1 MPQPAALAIVV
12 LTICITSLWHFELD
26 LTSITDR
33 ARSQADNRSESKS
46 KGPIKNQ
53 VTASGTPYTAFVHK
67 LCAET
72 FSFGYSW
79 FTNTFNIVCDP
90 NDVSP
95 LCTIKM
101 DNSNGYDSLG
111 EKSLSLWKY
120 VQNSDDVE
128 DIIIKIDDDTMIQKH
143 VFDEFVDEFAKR
155 TDNSIA
161 GVMNTWGGDFYWPL
175 GRLYMFRKSF
185 LPPADDFLWQNAT
198 FFNKWE
204 DCQLGYLIQEKNV
217 SRTFY
222 LEAERFY
229 HSTFQDARV
238 NITFKRIS
246 AICNGTSSTIT
257 EL

>member
-1 MPQPAALAIVV
+1 MM
-12 LTICITSLWHFELD
+12 
-26 LTSITDR
+26 DR
-33 ARSQADNRSESKS
+33 VGGQAESRSESKS
-46 KGPIKNQ
+46 KSPILNQ

-90 NDVSP
+90 YDQSP

-101 DNSNGYDSLG
+101 GNSNGYDSLG

-120 VQNSDDVE
+120 VHTSDDVE

-161 GVMNTWGGDFYWPL
+161 GVINTWGGEFYWPL
-175 GRLYMFRKSF
+175 GRLYMFKKSS
-185 LPPADDFLWQNAT
+185 LPPADNFLWQNAT

-204 DCQLGYLIQEKNV
+204 DCQLGYLIHEQNV

-229 HSTFQDARV
+229 HSKFEDARV
-238 NITFKRIS
+238 KINFKRIS
-246 AICNGTSSTIT
+246 AICNGTSTTIT